1 MKSLRDIF
9 NVVGMMD
16 KTICTSLQALHIT
29 LNPADYPGLDIV
41 TLGDSIELKGLDWRG
56 RLYLHAGQKLLD
68 YAKVNNIDAC
78 PSNVSDAVKD
88 IVEDGMVHAY
98 QLCDR
103 VMNE

>member
-16 KTICTSLQALHIT
+16 MTICTSLQALHIT

-56 RLYLHAGQKLLD
+56 SLYLHAGQKLLD
-68 YAKVNNIDAC
+68 Y
-78 PSNVSDAVKD
+78 VK
-88 IVEDGMVHAY
+88 
-98 QLCDR
+98 
-103 VMNE
+103 